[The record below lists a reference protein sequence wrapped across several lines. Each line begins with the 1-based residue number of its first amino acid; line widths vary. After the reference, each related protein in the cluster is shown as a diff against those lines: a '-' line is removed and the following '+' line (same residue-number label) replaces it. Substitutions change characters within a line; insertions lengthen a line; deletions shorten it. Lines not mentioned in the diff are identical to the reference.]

1 MKNKFHGKLLFN
13 FQTNWKY
20 ENLVAHNA
28 LSFVEVHADTLG
40 NYYSFRQQER
50 EHFSVFLMQSWAL
63 TAKGQEESCKGLEEE
78 AGKPTAV
85 AEATVSRNY
94 SRGTSQPQCT
104 SPFTVP
110 GAREA
115 VSF

>member
-1 MKNKFHGKLLFN
+1 MKNKFHGKLY
-13 FQTNWKY
+13 FQLVWKLKS

-28 LSFVEVHADTLG
+28 LSFVEVHADTLS
-40 NYYSFRQQER
+40 NYYSFQQQER
-50 EHFSVFLMQSWAL
+50 EHFSGFLMQSWAL
-63 TAKGQEESCKGLEEE
+63 TAKGQEESCKGLDEE

-85 AEATVSRNY
+85 VKATVSRNY
-94 SRGTSQPQCT
+94 SRGTSQLQCT